1 MAKYT
6 LLIADDEEI
15 ECKALR
21 LLVQKELPEIE
32 VVGVARNGV
41 ELVSLAQKLRPDIA
55 TVDVNMPGMS
65 GIDAIGLLSACD
77 LPTRFVICTAY
88 DEFEY
93 VHRALALKVDAY
105 ILKPERRDATAGT
118 LRKLCAEIDAA
129 RSNSQSQNQIRALFT
144 NIQPVLEREI
154 LYSLFIGEA
163 SEDSFETYCDMHGL
177 LFRAGAVA
185 LLLPVTGD
193 AAGLRE
199 QDRQVLR
206 AALDGAFGG
215 SCTYLAAVT
224 ENSVCLL
231 IFVEPDLPEAQRQ
244 WLGDVLRVAL
254 DKLNRTLSLPLRAG
268 VGCVYPA
275 FRQMSGSYREA
286 LAALRERSQGGISFC
301 PEAETPGRPLPEG
314 PNWLERPPGKTEE
327 PQGYVQQALRYMAAH
342 YTEDI
347 SLDAVAG
354 RIGISPS
361 YLSRLFSAE
370 QGKSFVE
377 CLTELRM
384 RSAVELA
391 RETRLS
397 IREIAQRTGYSNTTY
412 FCRVFKKHAGCTIS
426 ELRERRRNT

>member
-41 ELVSLAQKLRPDIA
+41 ELVSMAQKLRPDIA

-65 GIDAIGLLSACD
+65 GIDAIGLLSSCD

-118 LRKLCAEIDAA
+118 LRKLCAEIETT
-129 RSNSQSQNQIRALFT
+129 RSNNQSQSQIRALFT

-163 SEDSFETYCDMHGL
+163 SEDSFETYCEMHGCR
-177 LFRAGAVA
+177 FSAGAVA
-185 LLLPVTGD
+185 VLLPVAGD

-206 AALDGAFGG
+206 SALDGAFGG

-224 ENSVCLL
+224 ESSVCLL
-231 IFVEPDLPEAQRQ
+231 IFVEPAPAEAQRR

-268 VGCVYPA
+268 VGGVYTA
-275 FRQMSGSYREA
+275 FRQMSDSYREA
-286 LAALRERSQGGISFC
+286 LSALREHADG
-301 PEAETPGRPLPEG
+301 
-314 PNWLERPPGKTEE
+314 
-327 PQGYVQQALRYMAAH
+327 
-342 YTEDI
+342 DI
-347 SLDAVAG
+347 SLDTVAG
-354 RIGISPS
+354 CIGISPS
-361 YLSRLFSAE
+361 YLSRLFSTE
-370 QGKSFVE
+370 QGRSFVE
-377 CLTELRM
+377 CLTELRI
-384 RSAVELA
+384 RAAVELA
-391 RETRLS
+391 CETRLS
-397 IREIAQRTGYSNTTY
+397 IREIAQRTGYSNVTY
-412 FCRVFKKHAGCTIS
+412 FCRVFKRHAGCTIT
-426 ELRERRRNT
+426 ELRERRRNNDNKRRESFL

>member
-41 ELVSLAQKLRPDIA
+41 ELVSMAQKLRPDIA

-65 GIDAIGLLSACD
+65 GIDAIGLLSSCD

-118 LRKLCAEIDAA
+118 LRKLCAEIETT
-129 RSNSQSQNQIRALFT
+129 RSNNQSQSQIRALFT

-163 SEDSFETYCDMHGL
+163 SEDSFETYCEMHGCR
-177 LFRAGAVA
+177 FSAGAVA
-185 LLLPVTGD
+185 VLLPVAGD

-206 AALDGAFGG
+206 SALDGAFGG

-224 ENSVCLL
+224 ESSVCLL
-231 IFVEPDLPEAQRQ
+231 IFVEPAPAEAQRR

-268 VGCVYPA
+268 VGGVYTA
-275 FRQMSGSYREA
+275 FRQMSDSYREA
-286 LAALRERSQGGISFC
+286 LSALREHADG
-301 PEAETPGRPLPEG
+301 
-314 PNWLERPPGKTEE
+314 
-327 PQGYVQQALRYMAAH
+327 
-342 YTEDI
+342 DI
-347 SLDAVAG
+347 SLDTVAG
-354 RIGISPS
+354 CIGISPS
-361 YLSRLFSAE
+361 YLSRLFSTE
-370 QGKSFVE
+370 QGRSFVE
-377 CLTELRM
+377 CLTELRI
-384 RSAVELA
+384 RAAVELA
-391 RETRLS
+391 CETRLS
-397 IREIAQRTGYSNTTY
+397 IREIAQRAGYSNVTY
-412 FCRVFKKHAGCTIS
+412 FCRVFKRHAGCTIT
-426 ELRERRRNT
+426 ELRERRRNNDNKRRESFL